1 MSCPFSGDSSE
12 LDAAL
17 RDTATPDNATPDAA
31 TGTAGAD
38 GVPTGPSADAKAVKK
53 QMKKDRKNSRNA
65 KVDRR
70 GDSYFHVEREDEGFF
85 GPGSI
90 AWKVWRFPGFAL
102 QAFARAVTIEHLD
115 PDLVAAVDDSG
126 QVYKRT
132 PVRYDRTMEYFAAVM
147 TSDAQTM
154 TRMSDILMKVHDRS
168 YGENPVTHNNYEA
181 NKPESQMWILVTAW
195 HSMLY
200 IYETFGP
207 GKLSRDEENEYW
219 EQMKIAAAFQP
230 IPLEDLP
237 STRGEVQKYFDDWR
251 EKLSASEAAIRNV
264 DHILD
269 GFETIEPDLPAWF
282 VKVGRPVLRKSII
295 ATYPRWMR
303 PMLGVKQSR
312 LMDSLSIA
320 VWKPIYKVLDANPKL
335 FLWLL
340 KRICPRAVRYME
352 PLIMDVPAKTPRVYT
367 PEVAR
372 RMFGNPLT
380 PLEQREDLLEKRC
393 EGVGQSAYSHNH
405 TDAILEFANADDQD
419 ATAETIKAAEES
431 EADLRQVG

>member
-1 MSCPFSGDSSE
+1 MSCPFSGETSE

-17 RDTATPDNATPDAA
+17 RDAPTADVATEAASETTATPAA
-31 TGTAGAD
+31 TAATA
-38 GVPTGPSADAKAVKK
+38 TSSRT

-65 KVDRR
+65 KADRR

-90 AWKVWRFPGFAL
+90 AWKVWSHPVFAL
-102 QAFARAVTIEHLD
+102 QAFARAVTLEHLD
-115 PDLVAAVDDSG
+115 PDLVAAVDASG

-132 PVRYDRTMEYFAAVM
+132 PVRYDRTMEYFSAVL
-147 TSDAQTM
+147 TADAQTM

-168 YGENPVTHNNYEA
+168 YGVNPVTGNNFEA
-181 NKPESQMWILVTAW
+181 NNPDSQMWIHVTAW

-200 IYETFGP
+200 CYEKFGP

-219 EQMKIAAAFQP
+219 AQMAISASFQP
-230 IPLEDLP
+230 IRQEDLP
-237 STRGEVQKYFDDWR
+237 KTRGEVQKFFDDWR
-251 EKLSASEAAIRNV
+251 EKLSASEAAIRNA

-269 GFETIEPDLPAWF
+269 GFVTIEPDLPKWF
-282 VKVGRPVLRKSII
+282 TRAGRPLLRWSII

-303 PMLGVKQSR
+303 PMLGVKQSK
-312 LMDSLSIA
+312 LTDSLSIA
-320 VWKPIYKVLDANPKL
+320 FWRPIYKVLDSNPKL

-352 PLIMDVPAKTPRVYT
+352 PLLLNTPAKTPRVYT

-372 RMFGNPLT
+372 RKFGNPLT
-380 PLEQREDLLEKRC
+380 PLEQREELLKKRY
-393 EGVGQSAYSHNH
+393 EGVGQKPYDHNH
-405 TDAILEFANADDQD
+405 TDQILEFANADDQA
-419 ATAETIKAAEES
+419 ATEKTIKAAEES
-431 EADLRQVG
+431 MAELRVTG